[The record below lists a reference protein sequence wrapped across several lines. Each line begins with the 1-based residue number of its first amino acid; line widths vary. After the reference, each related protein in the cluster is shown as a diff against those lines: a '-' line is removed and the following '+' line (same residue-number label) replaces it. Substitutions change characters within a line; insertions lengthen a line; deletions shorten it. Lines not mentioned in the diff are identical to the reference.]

1 MNVFRRLKKL
11 KKNNKGASFFIVI
24 VAMLFLTVLSTALI
38 YSSFTA
44 YNVKITSKRANT
56 AFYTVDNAME
66 EIKTGFQNVVSKCA
80 KDGYQKALLVYN
92 DPSQNVSQI
101 FADTYKNSFEN
112 YKYDSDKNLFVPD
125 GSWNVSGKSTGKV
138 KNDGILSFI
147 DPDLR
152 SRVKIANE
160 TDPAFEMVRDANDLI
175 DIYIKNLK
183 VEFTDQGY
191 TSHVTTDIKL
201 MMPQV
206 VIYGDNSANPLDKYV
221 MIADKGID
229 TAANAQNAS
238 STLTISG
245 DAFFGDIN
253 ITQAKSVKLLDNSTL
268 YVGAVRRKDNTGA
281 VVESSE
287 GKISISDNAKF
298 YTGNGTTIWAKD
310 IEVSGKASFIGT
322 DNNSYEYYLKKIAQN
337 DLPGALDMLE
347 YEIDN
352 NGNIRRDTKTHEPIL
367 KNSNT
372 FYIADD
378 LSLAEESE
386 ALITGEYYGI
396 GDGTKTRGDR
406 LGDYSEYSSAIIFP
420 RRATKSGTNLKATL
434 DLNGCKVFSLGGTAY
449 VKDSSD
455 GGSADLQMGTSIAS
469 KKEQL
474 VYLAPASFF
483 SGGSNPMLLTGAL
496 DTLKDTTIPGIKNDI
511 ISQGRLTSTPL
522 FRINGVEK
530 FASDYNLTTADN
542 LSFFIK
548 KLDTEIEQYAVYC
561 FFKFNNTAD
570 SNNYFRD
577 YLSSNLGQDITKY
590 LNDYA
595 EIRYDSANI
604 FALNGTELIP
614 GTNSVINARGSISN
628 TWINDFINLSQTMD
642 RTVPDEHSSPFY
654 YNVDAD
660 KIKEVVQSGD
670 IEKLKELTGY
680 RDVELIKNNTSDT
693 YCVVKIKNTDPK
705 MTGVSVSSVQ
715 FIISSADLY
724 IAPKKKKD
732 EEGNPTYKTYNISG
746 VDAQNDN
753 NTCDFTDET
762 LQLILCDGDVVYNG
776 QGGGLLIMCSG
787 KIYPDTAQISLN
799 GGNTGDGEDQ
809 KPSSVLKNSGF
820 YRNSTPTGDDNWNI
834 DQQVVFENWKKN
846 EG

>member
-1 MNVFRRLKKL
+1 MNVFVRLQKL

-44 YNVKITSKRANT
+44 YNVKVTSKRANT

-80 KDGYQKALLVYN
+80 KDGYEKALLVYN
-92 DPSQNVSQI
+92 DPSKNVSQI

-175 DIYIKNLK
+175 NIYIKNLK

-191 TSHVTTDIKL
+191 TSYVTTDIKL

-206 VIYGDNSANPLDKYV
+206 VIYGDNSANPLDKFV

-238 STLTISG
+238 NSLTISG

-253 ITQAKSVKLLDNSTL
+253 ITQAKTVKMLDNSTL
-268 YVGAVRRKDNTGA
+268 YVGAVRRKDNSGA

-287 GKISISDNAKF
+287 GKISVSDNAKF
-298 YTGNGTTIWAKD
+298 FTGNGSTLWAKD
-310 IEVSGKASFIGT
+310 IELSERAKFIGT
-322 DNNSYEYYLKKIAQN
+322 DENTYNSYNNNKGSN
-337 DLPGALDMLE
+337 PSGAVSEL
-347 YEIDN
+347 
-352 NGNIRRDTKTHEPIL
+352 
-367 KNSNT
+367 NSKVSGKPNT

-378 LSLAEESE
+378 LSLSEESE
-386 ALITGEYYGI
+386 ALITGYYYGI

-420 RRATKSGTNLKATL
+420 RRATKNGGASKAIL
-434 DLNGCKVFSLGGTAY
+434 DLNACREFSLGGTAY

-455 GGSADLQMGTSIAS
+455 GGSADLQMGSSIAS
-469 KKEQL
+469 TKEQL

-483 SGGSNPMLLTGAL
+483 SDGSNPMLLTGSL
-496 DTLKDTTIPGIKNDI
+496 NTLKDTTIPGIKNEI
-511 ISQGRLTSTPL
+511 ISQGRLTETPL
-522 FRINGVEK
+522 FRVNGAEK
-530 FASDYNLTTADN
+530 FASDYNLTTENN
-542 LSFFIK
+542 LSFFVK
-548 KLDTEIEQYAVYC
+548 KLTAGVDQYAVYC
-561 FFKFNNTAD
+561 FFKFNNTED
-570 SNNYFRD
+570 SNRYFRD

-595 EIRYDSANI
+595 EIRYNSANI

-614 GTNSVINARGSISN
+614 GENRIINARGSVAN
-628 TWINDFINLSQTMD
+628 TWINDFINISQTMS

-660 KIKEVVQSGD
+660 KIKQVVQSKD
-670 IEKLKELTGY
+670 IDALKQLTGY
-680 RDVELIKNNTSDT
+680 TEVEIDSRTPANAT
-693 YCVVKIKNTDPK
+693 YCVVKIKQNDPK
-705 MTGVSVSSVQ
+705 MTGVTVDVS
-715 FIISSADLY
+715 FIISSDDLY
-724 IAPKKKKD
+724 I
-732 EEGNPTYKTYNISG
+732 GNSSYNISD
-746 VDAQNDN
+746 VDPQNGN
-753 NTCDFTDET
+753 INTCNFTDET
-762 LQLILCDGDVVYNG
+762 LQLILCDGNVVYNG

>member
-11 KKNNKGASFFIVI
+11 GKNNKGASFFIVI

-44 YNVKITSKRANT
+44 YNVKNTSKRANT

-80 KDGYQKALLVYN
+80 KDGYEKALLVYN

-152 SRVKIANE
+152 SKVKIANE
-160 TDPAFEMVRDANDLI
+160 TDPAFEMVRGANDLI

-206 VIYGDNSANPLDKYV
+206 VIYGDNSANPLDKFV

-238 STLTISG
+238 NALEISG

-268 YVGAVRRKDNTGA
+268 YVGAVRRKDNTGT

-310 IEVSGKASFIGT
+310 IELSERAKFIGT
-322 DNNSYEYYLKKIAQN
+322 DENTYNLYNGGNKN
-337 DLPGALDMLE
+337 ALTTE
-347 YEIDN
+347 VN
-352 NGNIRRDTKTHEPIL
+352 
-367 KNSNT
+367 KNPNT

-386 ALITGEYYGI
+386 ALITGSYFGI
-396 GDGTKTRGDR
+396 GDGTRTRGDR

-455 GGSADLQMGTSIAS
+455 GGKADLQMGSSIAS
-469 KKEQL
+469 TKEQL

-483 SGGSNPMLLTGAL
+483 ENGSNPMLLTGAL

-530 FASDYNLTTADN
+530 FASDYNLTTIDN
-542 LSFFIK
+542 LEFFIK
-548 KLDTEIEQYAVYC
+548 KLSAEANQFAVYC
-561 FFKFNNTAD
+561 FFKFNNTED
-570 SNNYFRD
+570 SNRYFRD

-595 EIRYDSANI
+595 EIKYDSANI

-614 GTNSVINARGSISN
+614 GTNSVINARGSVAN
-628 TWINDFINLSQTMD
+628 TWINDFINISQTMS

-660 KIKEVVQSGD
+660 KIKQVVQSKD
-670 IEKLKELTGY
+670 IDALKQLTGY
-680 RDVELIKNNTSDT
+680 TEVEIDPRTPANAT
-693 YCVVKIKNTDPK
+693 YCVVKIKQNDPK
-705 MTGVSVSSVQ
+705 MTGVNVDVS
-715 FIISSADLY
+715 FIISSDDLY
-724 IAPKKKKD
+724 I
-732 EEGNPTYKTYNISG
+732 GNSSYNIKD
-746 VDAQNDN
+746 VDPQNSSI
-753 NTCDFTDET
+753 NTCNFTDET
-762 LQLILCDGDVVYNG
+762 LQLILCDGNVVYNG